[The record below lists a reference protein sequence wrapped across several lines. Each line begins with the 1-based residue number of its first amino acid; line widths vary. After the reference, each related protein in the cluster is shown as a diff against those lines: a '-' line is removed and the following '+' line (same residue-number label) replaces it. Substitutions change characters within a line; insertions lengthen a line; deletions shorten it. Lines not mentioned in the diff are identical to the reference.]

1 MKRLVLALQ
10 FLTRLPLPAVRA
22 EPEDFAKSMRW
33 FPVAGLAV
41 GAAVAGAWWLGGQSG
56 DAWVAALLGLLAWA
70 AITGAL
76 HLDGLGDV
84 ADGAGAAHKAMK
96 DDTRRA
102 RLSAVMAD
110 PHAGSFAVVAIGLQL
125 LAKLV
130 LLHGLAPDQGWALLF
145 VAPLARI
152 APLVW
157 TLALPPLHEGLGSR
171 FRQAVSWWH
180 VGLWAVLGVVCG
192 LLVAPPLLAAIV
204 AIPAWGWWLRRRIGG
219 ISGDG
224 HGAGIEVVET
234 LLLLALVAAR

>member
-1 MKRLVLALQ
+1 MRRLVLALQ

-22 EPEDFAKSMRW
+22 EAEDFAGSMRW

-41 GAAVAGAWWLGGQSG
+41 GAVVAGAWWLGDLRG
-56 DAWVAALLGLLAWA
+56 DRWLAALFALVAWI
-70 AITGAL
+70 AITGGL

-84 ADGAGAAHKAMK
+84 ADGAGAAHK
-96 DDTRRA
+96 DRA

-110 PHAGSFAVVAIGLQL
+110 PHVGSFGVVAIVLQL

-130 LLHGLAPDQGWALLF
+130 LLHAVVPSRIWGLLL

-152 APLVW
+152 APLFW
-157 TLALPPLHEGLGSR
+157 TMALPSLHEGLASR
-171 FRQAVSWWH
+171 FRSAVSWVHPGGWSM
-180 VGLWAVLGVVCG
+180 VAAAASLF
-192 LLVAPPLLAAIV
+192 VAPPLLAV
-204 AIPAWGWWLRRRIGG
+204 FLVVPAWAYWLKRKIGG

-234 LLLLALVAAR
+234 MLLLALVVGG